1 MLAIL
6 LLVLSLS
13 ILHAVLTTGSFGG
26 PLKIKE
32 PMILLVGPLL
42 LFYVRESMGTRTVMR
57 RKLFHFVPFFLFFVI
72 ALLMSVLGTS
82 SPYYGS
88 ILRHSAEFSI
98 GVWVLIVLQYG
109 FYWSATVHT
118 IHKNIRLV
126 ESEFSNVEGKTM
138 SWLRVFLHAFGILLV
153 LFTATVVFVIHTGH
167 YSEADTIVSF
177 GLSCVIF
184 VLGFEGLFQEEIFQS
199 IPGGVTEPVKT
210 SVRVGSRDNQMS
222 GERVSSEQEEAL
234 SKRIVKSFEKERP
247 YLNEDL
253 TLTGLAAQMNVS
265 RNLLSSTINNV
276 FGTNF
281 YNLVN
286 RYRVDEVK
294 RLISDPANKDFTI
307 LSLAFQAGFRSKSS
321 FQGIFKKFT
330 GMTPSEYQGRI
341 QNPNTETGGS
351 RSDEGQR

>member
-88 ILRHSAEFSI
+88 ILRYSAEFSI
-98 GVWVLIVLQYG
+98 SVWVLIVLQYG

-153 LFTATVVFVIHTGH
+153 LFTVTVIFAVHSGH
-167 YSEADTIVSF
+167 YSEVDTIVSF

-184 VLGFEGLFQEEIFQS
+184 VLGYEGLFQEQIFQS
-199 IPGGVTEPVKT
+199 T
-210 SVRVGSRDNQMS
+210 SPLVNESFVPSVNEESQSQQTATVRVNR
-222 GERVSSEQEEAL
+222 EQEEAL
-234 SKRIVKSFEKERP
+234 SSRVLEHFEKEKP
-247 YLNEDL
+247 YLDENL
-253 TLTGLAAQMNVS
+253 TLTALAGQLGVS
-265 RNLLSSTINNV
+265 RNLLSATINNK

-281 YNLVN
+281 YSLVN
-286 RYRVDEVK
+286 QYRVDEAK
-294 RLISDPANKDFTI
+294 RLIADPANKDFTI